1 MPIEVLASR
10 GRDAIR
16 FGPMKPV
23 GLVDPN
29 TGHRP
34 WAVVQ
39 LRAENRERTLYN
51 LVGFQ
56 TNLKFGEQKRVFGMI
71 PGLENAEFMRYGV
84 MHRNTFLD
92 SPRVLDAD
100 FSLRARPE
108 LFFAG
113 QMTGVEGYMESAA
126 SGMMAGMNAVRRLRG
141 QETVVLPGTTM
152 IGALSRYIAGYEGKD
167 FQPMGANFGILPPLA
182 THVRDKRE
190 RYAGLSK
197 RALLDLG
204 KEISCEL

>member
-1 MPIEVLASR
+1 
-10 GRDAIR
+10 
-16 FGPMKPV
+16 
-23 GLVDPN
+23 
-29 TGHRP
+29 
-34 WAVVQ
+34 
-39 LRAENRERTLYN
+39 
-51 LVGFQ
+51 
-56 TNLKFGEQKRVFGMI
+56 
-71 PGLENAEFMRYGV
+71 
-84 MHRNTFLD
+84 
-92 SPRVLDAD
+92 
-100 FSLRARPE
+100 
-108 LFFAG
+108 
-113 QMTGVEGYMESAA
+113 
-126 SGMMAGMNAVRRLRG
+126 MNAVRRLRG